1 MKVKIIKRNMQ
12 PKSVFI
18 GGTWVFASTCAASPN
33 VDSTATLTALI
44 IALIVS
50 SIIV

>member
-1 MKVKIIKRNMQ
+1 MKVKIIKHNIQ

-33 VDSTATLTALI
+33 VDSVATLTGLI
-44 IALIVS
+44 IALVVS
-50 SIIV
+50 SILT